1 MPAGIRTDRLGIG
14 LIALLAML
22 PAAAAEPAWPSQ
34 ETIDRIRQAHPFPDK
49 QAIERAPIPLPPKV
63 APPAAGTDIE
73 ALVRKHAEAG
83 MPSREQPAQSALRVF
98 VTLDMPAA
106 SLKGLADQAARSGAV
121 LVLRGLK
128 DHSMRA
134 TLGAVQALI
143 GERQLAWQIDPE
155 AFKRF
160 AVERAPTFVLLT
172 GRTSGPAGESTC
184 TADCPLASSF
194 VAVAGDVSID
204 YALQAMVRQVPG
216 AKPHAQPFLTR
227 LKDSR

>member
-1 MPAGIRTDRLGIG
+1 MPAGIRTDGVAFALM
-14 LIALLAML
+14 ALLAML

-34 ETIDRIRQAHPFPDK
+34 ETIDRIRQAHPFPDA

-63 APPAAGTDIE
+63 SSPAGGTDIE
-73 ALVRKHAEAG
+73 ALVRKHTGTAE
-83 MPSREQPAQSALRVF
+83 PSREQPAQSALRVF

-106 SLKGLADQAARSGAV
+106 SLKGLADQAARSGAT

-134 TLGAVQALI
+134 TLAAVQALI
-143 GERQLAWQIDPE
+143 GERQVAWQIDPE

-160 AVERAPTFVLLT
+160 AVKRAPTFVLLT
-172 GRTSGPAGESTC
+172 GGAAGTAGASSC

-194 VAVAGDVSID
+194 VAVAGDVSLG

-216 AKPHAQPFLTR
+216 SKPHAEPFLTR
-227 LKDSR
+227 LKDSK

>member
-1 MPAGIRTDRLGIG
+1 MPAGIRTDRLGVV
-14 LIALLAML
+14 LIALCATL

-34 ETIDRIRQAHPFPDK
+34 ETIDRIREARPFPDA
-49 QAIERAPIPLPPKV
+49 QAIERAPVPLPPKV

-73 ALVRKHAEAG
+73 AIVRKHTRAG
-83 MPSREQPAQSALRVF
+83 SPSREQPAPSALRVF

-134 TLGAVQALI
+134 TLAAVQALI
-143 GERQLAWQIDPE
+143 GERQIAWQIDPE

-160 AVERAPTFVLLT
+160 RVERAPTFVLLT
-172 GRTSGPAGESTC
+172 GGAAAESC
-184 TADCPLASSF
+184 TADCPVSSSF
-194 VAVAGDVSID
+194 VAVAGDVSLD
-204 YALQAMVRQVPG
+204 YALNAMVRQVPG
-216 AKPHAQPFLTR
+216 SKPHAQPFLTR
-227 LKDSR
+227 LRDSK

>member
-1 MPAGIRTDRLGIG
+1 M
-14 LIALLAML
+14 
-22 PAAAAEPAWPSQ
+22 
-34 ETIDRIRQAHPFPDK
+34 
-49 QAIERAPIPLPPKV
+49 PPKV
-63 APPAAGTDIE
+63 APAAGGTDIE
-73 ALVRKHAEAG
+73 ALVRKHAAAG
-83 MPSREQPAQSALRVF
+83 SLSSEQPAPSALRVF

-106 SLKGLADQAARSGAV
+106 SLKAMADQAARSGAV

-134 TLGAVQALI
+134 TIEAVQALI
-143 GERQLAWQIDPE
+143 GERQVAWQIDPE

-172 GRTSGPAGESTC
+172 GGAGGPAGESTC

-194 VAVAGDVSID
+194 VAIAGDVSLD
-204 YALQAMVRQVPG
+204 YALHAMVRQVPG
-216 AKPHAQPFLTR
+216 AKPHAHPFLTR

>member
-1 MPAGIRTDRLGIG
+1 MPAGIRTDRIG
-14 LIALLAML
+14 VALIALCATL

-34 ETIDRIRQAHPFPDK
+34 ETIERIRQARPFPDA
-49 QAIERAPIPLPPKV
+49 QAIERAPIASPPNV

-73 ALVRKHAEAG
+73 VLVRKHSG
-83 MPSREQPAQSALRVF
+83 TGVPSREQPAQSALRVF

-134 TLGAVQALI
+134 TIEAVQALI
-143 GERQLAWQIDPE
+143 GERQVAWQIDPE
-155 AFKRF
+155 GFKRF

-172 GRTSGPAGESTC
+172 GGAGGAAGESTC
-184 TADCPLASSF
+184 TVDCPLASSF
-194 VAVAGDVSID
+194 VAIAGDVSLD

-216 AKPHAQPFLTR
+216 SRPHAQPFLTR
-227 LKDSR
+227 LKD

>member
-1 MPAGIRTDRLGIG
+1 VPAGIRTDRIG
-14 LIALLAML
+14 VALIALCATL

-34 ETIDRIRQAHPFPDK
+34 ETIERIRQARPFPDA
-49 QAIERAPIPLPPKV
+49 QAIERAPIASPPNV

-73 ALVRKHAEAG
+73 VLVRKHSG
-83 MPSREQPAQSALRVF
+83 TGVPSREQPAQSALRVF

-134 TLGAVQALI
+134 TIEAVQALI
-143 GERQLAWQIDPE
+143 GERQVAWQIDPE
-155 AFKRF
+155 GFKRF

-172 GRTSGPAGESTC
+172 GGAGGAAGESTC
-184 TADCPLASSF
+184 TVDCPLASSF
-194 VAVAGDVSID
+194 VAIAGDVSLD

-216 AKPHAQPFLTR
+216 SRPHAQPFLTR
-227 LKDSR
+227 LKD